1 MAGANGVAGHSYIE
15 EGRFMIGKI
24 IKIGLATVAL
34 AGGVAGLVWWR
45 RTDPSAIEGKDE
57 QGK

>member
-1 MAGANGVAGHSYIE
+1 
-15 EGRFMIGKI
+15 MIGKI

-45 RTDPSAIEGKDE
+45 RTDPSAVESKDE